1 MAARLF
7 QAVYYS
13 RRYGPNSPKL
23 PRKGSARYRRDF
35 NWILT
40 IIVGLYLS
48 SLVYES
54 VRTMEENHYDTLG
67 LKFGTFTQKQLK
79 TNFRKASLQY
89 HPDKAGQAG
98 ADMFVGIRAAHEVLV
113 DPTLRLNYDR
123 FGPTVLNCTTCKSNK
138 DYLREGLKSV
148 YTFYTAAGI
157 IFFLM
162 NLVGK
167 GNYGRYWRFILL
179 AGMGAIEMS
188 LVFSAGSVGG
198 GWMEWLMP
206 GLVPFEQIVV
216 LHQLYI
222 SASVAVSQVG
232 PVLFPE
238 GQEKQES
245 SSELIKR
252 LQSLTEIAAAE
263 TAVQVKSWMD
273 TLVGQDE
280 CITQLRR
287 ELGYMSLEMKLC
299 EDNTFFDTRTAIKAR
314 IERQSKSHRKE
325 RLDHID

>member
-1 MAARLF
+1 MSQTSQLFSWIGWAFVPTMAARLF

-138 DYLREGLKSV
+138 DYLREGLKTV

-188 LVFSAGSVGG
+188 LV
-198 GWMEWLMP
+198 
-206 GLVPFEQIVV
+206 
-216 LHQLYI
+216 
-222 SASVAVSQVG
+222 G

-252 LQSLTEIAAAE
+252 LQSLSEIAAAE

-299 EDNTFFDTRTAIKAR
+299 EDNTFFFDTRTAIKAR

-325 RLDHID
+325 RLDNID